1 MNDIILTRRNFL
13 VLTALTASGAA
24 PLLAGCAANPV
35 TGKKQLMLVSET
47 QEKTLDA
54 QNSPHQFSADYGP
67 VQDQDLRKYITG
79 VGSLIASVT
88 HRPSLPYR
96 FVPLNA
102 VYVNAYTFPA
112 GSVGITRGILLK
124 MTNEASLSA
133 LIGHELGH
141 VNARHTAQAMSK
153 GILTSLAVSGLASV
167 ASGAGEQTESLAA
180 GLGQVAAGALLARY
194 SRDNEREA
202 DALALTYMVKSGY
215 GPGGHTNLMD
225 MLRSLSRTNPSA
237 IELMFATHPMS
248 EERYQTSLR
257 SIAKLSEKSRNLP
270 VYRERYMDN
279 TKRLR
284 DMGDAIER
292 MEKGER
298 MLSTGN
304 YSESR
309 TFLGEAL
316 KRAPGDYAGLLL
328 MAKCH
333 LALKKPDE
341 ARQFAAEASAV
352 YPSEPH
358 WMHVLGMSEL
368 MLKKYDAAYD
378 SFGKYSKTLPG
389 NPNTTFYQGLSA
401 EGMKNRD
408 LASRHYYAYLKEV
421 NEGEK
426 AQYAYGRLKE
436 WGYIE

>member
-1 MNDIILTRRNFL
+1 M
-13 VLTALTASGAA
+13 TAASAA
-24 PLLAGCAANPV
+24 PLIAGCAANPV
-35 TGKKQLMLVSET
+35 TGKTQLMLVSES

-67 VQDQDLRKYITG
+67 VQDEDLKKYIG
-79 VGSLIASVT
+79 DVGSRIASVT

-124 MTNEASLSA
+124 MDNEASLAA

-141 VNARHTAQAMSK
+141 VNSRHTAQAMSK

-167 ASGAGEQTESLAA
+167 ASGAGDQTEALAA

-194 SRDNEREA
+194 SRENEREA
-202 DALALTYMVKSGY
+202 DSLALKYMVKAGF
-215 GPGGHTNLMD
+215 GPAGHTNLMD
-225 MLRSLSRTNPSA
+225 MLRSLSKTNPSA

-257 SIAKLSEKSRNLP
+257 SIAKLPEKSKSLP
-270 VYRERYMDN
+270 VFRERYMDN
-279 TKRLR
+279 TRKLR
-284 DMGDAIER
+284 DMGDVIER
-292 MEKGER
+292 MEKGEQ
-298 MLSTGN
+298 MLSAGKYT
-304 YSESR
+304 ESK
-309 TFLGEAL
+309 TYLGEAL
-316 KRAPGDYAGLLL
+316 KRASDDYAGLLL

-333 LALKKPDE
+333 LALEKPDE
-341 ARQFAAEASAV
+341 ARRFAEKASSV
-352 YPSEPH
+352 YPSEPQ
-358 WMHVLGMSEL
+358 WMHILGMSEIL
-368 MLKKYDAAYD
+368 LKKYDAAYD

-421 NEGEK
+421 NEGKK

-436 WGYIE
+436 WGYLQ